1 MLLPMVLPAIAY
13 ADARH
18 VPASIST
25 PVDAEQ
31 LLRLIDATRWQDFA
45 QPEWNGPET
54 VARMLRRIVLEPD
67 ALSCETDANNEAL
80 YAFGNNHAG
89 TYYPVLLPAM
99 PVLQSLVRSGAPVQQ
114 RLALCVL
121 DDLYAC
127 FHPEPGFE
135 IAVID
140 GEAVQVE
147 CMFRTSVRALRPA
160 LEEIAAGGGPNARL
174 GRELLALI
182 ATERDGP

>member
-1 MLLPMVLPAIAY
+1 MN
-13 ADARH
+13 
-18 VPASIST
+18 
-25 PVDAEQ
+25 AEQ
-31 LLRLIDATRWQDFA
+31 LLQLIDVTPWCDFA
-45 QPEWNGPET
+45 QPQWNGPET

-67 ALSCETDANNEAL
+67 AFSRETDANNEAL

-114 RLALCVL
+114 RVALCVL
-121 DDLYAC
+121 DDLYAS
-127 FHPEPGFE
+127 FHPESGFE
-135 IAVID
+135 IAMID

-147 CMFRTSVRALRPA
+147 SMFRTSVRALRPA

-182 ATERDGP
+182 STERDGP